1 MAKDF
6 GVRCRHPGRAR
17 RLIAR
22 LSVFGEPAALALGRF
37 GVLIQK
43 IANTLRFELFWAR
56 HVTADP
62 RTIVVPS
69 FTKSRSKHEIW
80 DLALACARD
89 LGHVGKILE
98 FGTNNGGSL
107 RYFWRNVPESF
118 TLYGFDCFEG
128 IPEEWDSL
136 PKGAIKGYGFPSELW
151 ADDLALQK
159 TIAEQVRL
167 TGEFPQPTQPNIR
180 IDKGLFAHSVPR
192 FLCGGVPQ
200 DIRLIHFDADIYM
213 GTRPVLDSI
222 CGQLGYRY
230 YVLFDE
236 LYSVNHEFRA
246 WTEFVENFNV
256 EKWRVVAISEDGVQ
270 ALFEV
275 NGA

>member
-1 MAKDF
+1 
-6 GVRCRHPGRAR
+6 
-17 RLIAR
+17 
-22 LSVFGEPAALALGRF
+22 
-37 GVLIQK
+37 
-43 IANTLRFELFWAR
+43 
-56 HVTADP
+56 
-62 RTIVVPS
+62 
-69 FTKSRSKHEIW
+69 
-80 DLALACARD
+80 
-89 LGHVGKILE
+89 
-98 FGTNNGGSL
+98 
-107 RYFWRNVPESF
+107 
-118 TLYGFDCFEG
+118 
-128 IPEEWDSL
+128 
-136 PKGAIKGYGFPSELW
+136 
-151 ADDLALQK
+151 
-159 TIAEQVRL
+159 
-167 TGEFPQPTQPNIR
+167 
-180 IDKGLFAHSVPR
+180 VPR